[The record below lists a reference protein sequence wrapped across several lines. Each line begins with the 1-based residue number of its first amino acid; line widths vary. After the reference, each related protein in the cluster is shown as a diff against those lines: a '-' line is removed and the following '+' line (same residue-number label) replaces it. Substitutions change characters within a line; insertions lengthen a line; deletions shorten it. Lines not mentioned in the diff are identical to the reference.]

1 MPGFTGRLG
10 LRMLTLVSLVALGG
24 CAFAT
29 PFRGPGFDSRTGV
42 TIGTEDKV
50 VVALT
55 KAVLRGDRGKRSDF
69 WTSVSRV
76 EASLAEQEGFIGY
89 SLRREFF
96 GPTAWTMTAWL
107 SEADL
112 DAFVQSPVHQA
123 AIEESSPALQ
133 ATGFARFAVDR
144 DDLPLAWDRALEIL
158 ERDGRHYR

>member
-1 MPGFTGRLG
+1 MRDVVGSIG
-10 LRMLTLVSLVALGG
+10 LRVLTLVSLVALGG

-29 PFRGPGFDSRTGV
+29 PFRGPGYDSRTGV
-42 TIGTEDKV
+42 TIGTDDEV

-55 KAVLRGDRGKRSDF
+55 KAVLRGDRSKRSDF
-69 WTSVSRV
+69 WDSVWRV

-107 SEADL
+107 SEEDL
-112 DAFVQSPVHQA
+112 DAFVQSPTHQA
-123 AIEESSPALQ
+123 AIEGSSSALQ